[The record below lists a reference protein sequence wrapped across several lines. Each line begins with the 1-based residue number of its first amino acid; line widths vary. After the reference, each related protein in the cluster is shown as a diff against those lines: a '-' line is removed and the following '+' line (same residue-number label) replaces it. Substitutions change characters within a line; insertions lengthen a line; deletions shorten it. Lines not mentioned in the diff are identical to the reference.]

1 MENVTVYGGVVEVD
15 ISRFITIDDVIENI
29 HKYVDGIHAIPSVQ
43 LLVIDATRC
52 RSNISLSDLAKL
64 KSSNKLLCENFELFR
79 VAIIL
84 NDPVYTAICMVYQN
98 LINSDR
104 YQLKVFSTREAAYR
118 WLKY

>member
-1 MENVTVYGGVVEVD
+1 MGNVTVSEGIVEVD

-29 HKYVDGIHAIPSVQ
+29 KEYAEGVAVVSGFQ

-52 RSNISLSDLAKL
+52 RSNISLNDLGKL
-64 KSSNKLLCENFELFR
+64 KHCNQLLYERFEMLK

-98 LINSDR
+98 IINSER
-104 YQLKVFSTREAAYR
+104 YQLNVFSTRGAAIR